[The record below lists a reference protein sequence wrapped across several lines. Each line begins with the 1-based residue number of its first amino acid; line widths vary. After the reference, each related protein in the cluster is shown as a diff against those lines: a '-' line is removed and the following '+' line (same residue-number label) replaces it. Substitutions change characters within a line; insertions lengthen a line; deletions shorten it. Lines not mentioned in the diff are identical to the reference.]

1 MSEVKRIFDLFKHFE
16 DHPDTIGRFVLG
28 EKVNKKWQTYNVFE
42 YRRFA
47 NKVSAAL
54 IELGI
59 KPGDKV
65 ATITNNR
72 PQWNF
77 VDMGIMQI
85 GAVHVT
91 VYPTISTEEFEYIL
105 DHSESK
111 IVFVANQVLYNKIK
125 PIIDKIKRIEKII
138 TFDNIENTETW
149 NDFISLGEQVIEKYA
164 DKINE
169 IKSKIDEDQLATLL
183 YTSGTT
189 GRPKGVMLSHKNIL
203 SVARP
208 SAKILNLDY
217 KDKVLSFLP
226 LSHIFAHTS
235 NYMYQ
240 LNGVS
245 IYYAENISRV
255 ADNIHE
261 LQVSGFITV
270 PRLLEAIFEKITSKA
285 RKLPKVKQ
293 KIFERALKIAEQ
305 YHPYEKKSIKYK
317 LEHSLMDKLVFSQW
331 RKALSENIRFIGV
344 GGSALSERLAR
355 IFWAAGFPIF
365 EGYGLS
371 ETSPIIAV
379 NYDKPGKV
387 KLGTVGPIL
396 GDTQVK
402 IAEDGEILVKGDIV
416 MMGYYK
422 DPEKTK
428 EVFTDDG
435 WFKTG
440 DVGIIDE
447 DGFLKIT
454 DRKKEIF
461 KLSSGKYVAPQFI
474 ENKLK
479 ESFLIKQAA
488 VVGENQKFP
497 GALIAPN
504 FDFFEEW
511 LRKEENENIKSKEDI
526 LKKPKVLK
534 MIQDEIMKINKSL
547 GEHEKIRKF
556 ELIPKEF
563 TIEEGELSNTLKLKR
578 KKIYQN
584 YKDKIENMFK
594 SKK

>member
-54 IELGI
+54 MESGI

-169 IKSKIDEDQLATLL
+169 IKSKIDENQLATLL

-305 YHPYEKKSIKYK
+305 YHPYEKKSIKYQ
-317 LEHSLMDKLVFSQW
+317 LEHRLMDKLVFSQW

-511 LRKEENENIKSKEDI
+511 LRKEENEDIKSKEDI